1 MRPKSNPP
9 APPLILALK
18 LNPNPTIRLSLA
30 PHGLK
35 TGHKTPND
43 PDLESGIPEHSS
55 DDKANPTENGKI
67 GEGLSF
73 NDLTDSGI
81 PDSSSSPAG
90 ASELLFLESL
100 CADFG
105 LTCELKRKVPLL
117 SHFSDAAYALRLEA

>member
-55 DDKANPTENGKI
+55 DDEANPTENGKI
-67 GEGLSF
+67 GEGLTF
-73 NDLTDSGI
+73 NDLTDSIGA
-81 PDSSSSPAG
+81 SSSPAG
-90 ASELLFLESL
+90 ESELFLESL